1 MESHDD
7 ASWMTVLRRMRAEL
21 YEAPPPVPW
30 RRAVSIG
37 AASALAGG
45 GVMALIRWV
54 AQVRSLPE
62 RLIEWL
68 LLFVPIDLFG
78 AALGAFGFEA
88 KVYALYGAVV
98 TMLAALSAIGAVVLR
113 RRLSPAL
120 LLALGPAIWLITMV
134 VVMPLTGGG
143 LFGSALIGSGWSA
156 SLGYLASALV
166 FGAVLAL
173 AAPATSAPMSAPAA
187 FGVVGRRTAIGTLG
201 GAAVALSGAILAA
214 GRVGSTLPQ
223 VVVLDPQEPIPSGG
237 LAPLRPHPE
246 AVATPLVEAR
256 AIEPTALASP
266 LATSTSSTEATAP
279 VRQPAVPSPT
289 PTRRPE
295 PAARQLA
302 RDKDGAVLPAG
313 RKPGDLAPFITQP
326 GAHYVVSKNPVAD
339 PELGLSDWRLLVDG
353 DVNRPIQI
361 DYASLSRLPTVE
373 ATKTLECIS
382 NFVAK
387 CELAPFGC
395 DLISTATWR
404 GVRLMDVVGLAGGL
418 KPGVVALA
426 AMAADEFTTALPIE
440 AAMAPDTLLVFEM
453 NGEPLP
459 REHGYPVRL
468 LVPGRYGLKNTKWV
482 VALRPMRREFVDF
495 YGQRNW
501 SKTGVVKTM
510 TRIDTPAAGALVP
523 PGDVRVAGIAY
534 AADRGIARVEYTI
547 DGGKSWSAAELL
559 DKSEPG
565 RDVWVRWE
573 GKVTIQPGAQL
584 TVVSRAADLTGAV
597 QPEEF
602 QLPQPDGGSGWHGL
616 VMKAK
621 G

>member
-1 MESHDD
+1 
-7 ASWMTVLRRMRAEL
+7 
-21 YEAPPPVPW
+21 
-30 RRAVSIG
+30 
-37 AASALAGG
+37 
-45 GVMALIRWV
+45 
-54 AQVRSLPE
+54 
-62 RLIEWL
+62 
-68 LLFVPIDLFG
+68 
-78 AALGAFGFEA
+78 
-88 KVYALYGAVV
+88 
-98 TMLAALSAIGAVVLR
+98 
-113 RRLSPAL
+113 
-120 LLALGPAIWLITMV
+120 
-134 VVMPLTGGG
+134 
-143 LFGSALIGSGWSA
+143 
-156 SLGYLASALV
+156 
-166 FGAVLAL
+166 
-173 AAPATSAPMSAPAA
+173 
-187 FGVVGRRTAIGTLG
+187 
-201 GAAVALSGAILAA
+201 
-214 GRVGSTLPQ
+214 
-223 VVVLDPQEPIPSGG
+223 
-237 LAPLRPHPE
+237 
-246 AVATPLVEAR
+246 
-256 AIEPTALASP
+256 
-266 LATSTSSTEATAP
+266 
-279 VRQPAVPSPT
+279 
-289 PTRRPE
+289 
-295 PAARQLA
+295 
-302 RDKDGAVLPAG
+302 
-313 RKPGDLAPFITQP
+313 
-326 GAHYVVSKNPVAD
+326 
-339 PELGLSDWRLLVDG
+339 
-353 DVNRPIQI
+353 
-361 DYASLSRLPTVE
+361 
-373 ATKTLECIS
+373 
-382 NFVAK
+382 
-387 CELAPFGC
+387 
-395 DLISTATWR
+395 
-404 GVRLMDVVGLAGGL
+404 MDVVGLAGGL